1 MNNLSIRE
9 KIYQM
14 FILGFEG
21 TTAAEENLNLKR
33 AIKNGLGGIIL
44 FSKNIISYAQ
54 SHDLVLSLQKS
65 SEMPLFVSIDQEGGK
80 VERTINVKNKYIYQ
94 SPMILAKGKNI
105 GKIGEQTQIM
115 SEELGFI
122 GVNMNFAPVLD
133 VNTNPKN
140 PIIGE
145 RSFGN
150 TPEEVILYS
159 ETVYRT
165 FKENKIIAVGKHF
178 PGHGD
183 TSVDSH
189 IDLPVVDL
197 GFEELERLHISPFKK
212 AIENGIDAL
221 MIAHV
226 FYKNWKVNQKNTASM
241 QASKSAQP
249 PFSLSTPASLSSSI
263 ITDYLKGELGFKG
276 LVVSDD
282 MVMGGVTKDYSPL
295 EACIA
300 GINAGIDVFIYRHSD
315 DETLNLIE
323 NLVKACEN
331 GEISEAKVTAS
342 AEKIIALKKQY
353 EIIKSTF

>member
-1 MNNLSIRE
+1 VNNLSIRE

-14 FILGFEG
+14 FILGLEG
-21 TTAAEENLNLKR
+21 TTLGSENVNIQH
-33 AIKNGLGGIIL
+33 AVENGLGGIIL
-44 FSKNIISYAQ
+44 FSKNILSYSQA
-54 SHDLVLSLQKS
+54 HDLVLSLQKS
-65 SEMPLFVSIDQEGGK
+65 SEIPLFISIDQEGGK

-94 SPMILAKGKNI
+94 SPMILAEQKSI
-105 GKIGEQTQIM
+105 QKIREQTKIM
-115 SEELGFI
+115 AEELGFI

-133 VNTNPKN
+133 VNTNAQN

-145 RSFGN
+145 RSFGR

-159 ETVYRT
+159 EPVYKT

-197 GFEELERLHISPFKK
+197 SFEELEKLHISPFKK

-221 MIAHV
+221 MVAHV
-226 FYKNWKVNQKNTASM
+226 FYKNWKNMV
-241 QASKSAQP
+241 QP
-249 PFSLSTPASLSSSI
+249 ACSLSTPSSLSPAI
-263 ITDYLKGELGFKG
+263 ITDYLKGELGFQG

-282 MVMGGVTKDYSPL
+282 MVMGGVTGGYSSF
-295 EACIA
+295 EACIK
-300 GINAGIDVFIYRHSD
+300 GINAGIDVFIYRNSD
-315 DETLNLIE
+315 EKTINLIE

-331 GEISEAKVTAS
+331 GEISEEKINAS
-342 AEKIIALKKQY
+342 AEKIVSLKKQY
-353 EIIKSTF
+353 GIIK